1 MPLFGRSPKP
11 VAAYER
17 ELGAFAAEV
26 DRLSGGDAMF
36 LRAQWNELDPAER
49 DRARNEAR
57 SAIEA
62 SGRTD
67 IAKDVETSLVRW
79 AAGSHLPYG
88 TVTFIELPT
97 AAIDRDARPQSLEV
111 LRDVCYALIAR
122 DLISEE
128 SFAVLYEPWRALVED
143 EGDEPLE

>member
-1 MPLFGRSPKP
+1 
-11 VAAYER
+11 
-17 ELGAFAAEV
+17 
-26 DRLSGGDAMF
+26 DRLGGGDAMF

-49 DRARNEAR
+49 DRARAEAR

-62 SGRTD
+62 NGR
-67 IAKDVETSLVRW
+67 KDVAAEVEHSLVRW

-111 LRDVCYALIAR
+111 LRDVAYALIAP
-122 DLISEE
+122 DLISAE
-128 SFAVLYEPWRALVED
+128 SFAVLYEPWRALIV
-143 EGDEPLE
+143 GDETDLGDDQGDLGGDGDEST